1 MRRVNRKRQE
11 VIMQNYSNKDYAS
24 VEHTMNLRRD
34 AMPEKIRCP
43 LCGKRIFDTTNQANV
58 EIVIKCPHCHNVV
71 KILLNI
77 KIIK

>member
-1 MRRVNRKRQE
+1 
-11 VIMQNYSNKDYAS
+11 MQNYSNKDYTS

-34 AMPEKIRCP
+34 AMPQKVNCP
-43 LCGKRIFDTTNQANV
+43 LCGKRIFDTTKQANG

-77 KIIK
+77 KTIK